1 MFTVVFLDF
10 LHINSEFQARIVKIF
25 LYCSILTK
33 KTNFMKKQ
41 LLMFVGI
48 ILVAQLGFS
57 GGLVHNTNQSTAWT
71 RMLVRDA
78 STGIDAVFF
87 NPAGLTKLND
97 GFHFSL
103 NNQSLFQTQTI
114 TSSYPY
120 LSPSPKT
127 YDGSVSAPVFPGVYA
142 AWKKGKLAISFGV
155 NPIGGGGGATFDK
168 GLPSMEAPFASLV
181 PALGQLGVTAYNMD
195 MKFEGT
201 SVYWGIQLGATY
213 EINEMISV
221 YLGGRYVMAKNTYN
235 GYIKDV
241 SVTTPGGE
249 SAPGTY
255 VEGIADQAY
264 EGAQLTA
271 AASTAANGGGDAM
284 EPIIVNGGGDY
295 TFAQLEGAGAITTA
309 ERAQMEG
316 GLLALGSTQEEI
328 DGMTA
333 GVAQGTYYAYGTGY
347 ATASAE
353 YAAQAQQLFGTA
365 IYLTGVTADQE
376 ADVIQTGSGFTPI
389 IGVNISAM
397 EEKLNIG
404 IKYEFHTK
412 MDLTD
417 EVIDGKGF
425 IDGGTVNPATGIFEP
440 TYMFNNGDVTN
451 ADIPAFLSIGAS
463 YEIIEPLTIQVGYHT
478 YFDSKAGWAT
488 NDDGV
493 SVIDKNF
500 NEYAIGLE
508 YNITEKFLVSAG
520 YLLAITGANE
530 FYQDDLG
537 FSLTTNTLGGGFAYK
552 INDKFTAQI
561 GGFFTSYDEGT
572 FNKTYD
578 LGGTDVPYTETY
590 DKETFA
596 VSIGIDISL

>member
-1 MFTVVFLDF
+1 M
-10 LHINSEFQARIVKIF
+10 
-25 LYCSILTK
+25 K
-33 KTNFMKKQ
+33 KT
-41 LLMFVGI
+41 LLIFASLIM
-48 ILVAQLGFS
+48 VAQLGFS

-78 STGIDAVFF
+78 STNIDAVFY
-87 NPAGLTKLND
+87 NPAGLTKLSD
-97 GFHFSL
+97 GFHFSI

-127 YDGSVSAPVFPGVYA
+127 YEGNIAAPVFPGVYA
-142 AWKKGKLAISFGV
+142 AWKKGKLAISFGI
-155 NPIGGGGGATFDK
+155 NPIGGGGGATFDN
-168 GLPSMEAPFASLV
+168 GLPSMEIPISSLV
-181 PALGQLGVTAYNMD
+181 PSLSPMGVTAYNMN
-195 MKFEGT
+195 MQFEGT

-213 EINEMISV
+213 EINDMFSV
-221 YLGGRYVMAKNTYN
+221 YLGGRYIMAKNTYQ

-241 SVTTPGGE
+241 TVTTPAGE
-249 SAPGTY
+249 SAPG
-255 VEGIADQAY
+255 AY
-264 EGAQLTA
+264 
-271 AASTAANGGGDAM
+271 
-284 EPIIVNGGGDY
+284 VNGFGVQAQEASVAAYGGAVAMQDLIDGGAADF
-295 TFAQLEGAGAITTA
+295 TFAQLEGAGYITA
-309 ERAQMEG
+309 EQRAQMEG
-316 GLLALGSTQEEI
+316 GLLALGSTQDDI
-328 DGMTA
+328 DAMTA
-333 GVAQGTYYAYGTGY
+333 GVAQGTYYAYSEGY
-347 ATASAE
+347 ATT
-353 YAAQAQQLFGTA
+353 AQQLFGTA

-376 ADVIQTGSGFTPI
+376 ADVIQTGSAFTPI

-425 IDGGTVNPATGIFEP
+425 IDGGTVNPTTGAFEP
-440 TYMFNNGDVTN
+440 TYMFNEGAVTN

-463 YEIIEPLTIQVGYHT
+463 YKIIDPLTIQVGYHT

-488 NDDGV
+488 DEDGIEL
-493 SVIDKNF
+493 IDKNF

-520 YLLAITGANE
+520 YLAAVTGVND

-537 FSLTTNTLGGGFAYK
+537 FSLTTNTVGGGFAYK

-561 GGFFTSYDEGT
+561 GGFFTSYDEVT
-572 FNKTYD
+572 VDKSYD
-578 LGGTDVPYTETY
+578 LGGNAVPYTETY

-596 VSIGIDISL
+596 ISLGVDISL

>member
-1 MFTVVFLDF
+1 
-10 LHINSEFQARIVKIF
+10 
-25 LYCSILTK
+25 
-33 KTNFMKKQ
+33 MKKK
-41 LLMFVGI
+41 LLIFVSL

-78 STGIDAVFF
+78 STNIDAVFY
-87 NPAGLTKLND
+87 NPAGLTKLSD
-97 GFHFSL
+97 GFHFSI

-127 YDGSVSAPVFPGVYA
+127 YDGSVSAPLFPGVYA

-168 GLPSMEAPFASLV
+168 GLPSMEVPFASLV
-181 PALGQLGVTAYNMD
+181 PALGQLGVTAYNMN
-195 MKFEGT
+195 MQFEGT

-213 EINEMISV
+213 EINDMISV

-241 SVTTPGGE
+241 SVTTPAGE
-249 SAPGTY
+249 SAPGEY
-255 VEGIADQAY
+255 VNGVGEQAQ
-264 EGAQLTA
+264 GA
-271 AASTAANGGGDAM
+271 SVAANGGGNAM
-284 EPIIVNGGGDY
+284 QPLIDGGGADY
-295 TFAQLEGAGAITTA
+295 TFAQLEGAGYITA
-309 ERAQMEG
+309 VERAQMEG

-328 DGMTA
+328 DLMTA
-333 GVAQGTYYAYGTGY
+333 GDAQGTYYAY
-347 ATASAE
+347 SAG

-389 IGVNISAM
+389 VGVNISAM

-425 IDGGTVNPATGIFEP
+425 IDGGAVNPATGAFEP
-440 TYMFNNGDVTN
+440 TYMFNEGAVTN

-463 YEIIEPLTIQVGYHT
+463 YQIIEPLTVQVGYHT

-488 NDDGV
+488 NEDGV
-493 SVIDKNF
+493 ELIDKNF

-520 YLLAITGANE
+520 YLLAVTGANE

-537 FSLTTNTLGGGFAYK
+537 YSLTTNTVGGGFAYK

-572 FNKTYD
+572 FDKSYTLSD
-578 LGGTDVPYTETY
+578 GTTVPYTETY

-596 VSIGIDISL
+596 VSLGVDFKF